1 MGVWGTKDAGRGSDC
16 VWGGRVGIGGR
27 ERGSGGEGVNG
38 EDYDAVPQ
46 TCRDTAQGL
55 TVDCRTRGTACD
67 QVSVSV

>member
-1 MGVWGTKDAGRGSDC
+1 MQ
-16 VWGGRVGIGGR
+16 
-27 ERGSGGEGVNG
+27 GGEWLSLGRKSRNRRKREGDQREGENG